1 MDTHLFLPSHVHSMI
16 TLFFLLLFVSSSYC
30 EDDKHYT
37 ECRKTF
43 SCGNLHGLYYPFW
56 SDERSKI
63 CGDQRFKLRCEED
76 QFPVLSITNQDF
88 RLLSVDDFGRIT
100 ITIVRMD
107 LFESICPVNIAEI
120 RPITIDNALFLD
132 EQEVQNVTL
141 FYNCSAEKPPFPNY
155 RFSCDVNGEERPAY
169 YATGEWEIDH
179 LSNYCNIELQ
189 VPISA
194 YRIEI
199 IWNGLRNFERV
210 LKAGF
215 NVVYKPDEMCERCSD
230 SSGICGTN
238 STTSRFTCLCHDRP
252 YPMNC
257 PNVDSSKVGL
267 KVGIGIVAV
276 VVVLGILVT
285 CGSLIYRWKKIPTVF
300 LRNINQDFE
309 AFLEIPT
316 VFRRNNNQEFE
327 AFLENHGPPSVKR
340 YSFSEVKKM
349 TNFFKDKL
357 GQGGCGI
364 VYKGKLK
371 DGHFVAAKV
380 LNASKGEGEEFINEV
395 AAISRTSHINIVTL
409 LGFCLEGQKR
419 ALIYEFMSNGSLENF
434 ICSQDV
440 ETVRYLGWKI
450 MHKIAIG
457 IARGLEYLHHGCNT
471 RIVHFDIK
479 PSNILLDENFCP
491 RISDFGLAKLYNKK
505 ESILRMLEIR
515 GTIGYIAP
523 EVFNKNF
530 GKASHMSDVYS
541 YGMMV
546 LEIVGGR
553 EKGEVQTNDT
563 SSERYFPYWIY
574 KRLEV
579 GNESEFYGGISME
592 ETEIVRKMT
601 LVGLWCIQTNPSD
614 RPSMS
619 KVIEML
625 QGNIENLKIPPM
637 PILSSPPNSPPF
649 CSFTSSTA

>member
-257 PNVDSSKVGL
+257 PNVDSRRVTL
-267 KVGIGIVAV
+267 KVVIGIVAV

-285 CGSLIYRWKKIPTVF
+285 CGGLIYCRKKIPTVF
-300 LRNINQDFE
+300 LRSNNQD
-309 AFLEIPT
+309 
-316 VFRRNNNQEFE
+316 FE
-327 AFLENHGPPSVKR
+327 AFLENHGPLSVKR

-357 GQGGCGI
+357 GQGGYGI

-371 DGHFVAAKV
+371 DGHFVAVKV

-395 AAISRTSHINIVTL
+395 ASISRTSHINIVTL

-419 ALIYEFMSNGSLENF
+419 ALIYEFISNGSLENF
-434 ICSQDV
+434 ICSQGILKSD
-440 ETVRYLGWKI
+440 YHLGWEI
-450 MHKIAIG
+450 MHEIAIG
-457 IARGLEYLHHGCNT
+457 IARGLEYLHRGCKT

-479 PSNILLDENFCP
+479 PHNILLDENFCP
-491 RISDFGLAKLYNKK
+491 KISDFGLAKLYTKK
-505 ESILRMLEIR
+505 ESILSMLETR

-523 EVFNKNF
+523 EVFSRNF
-530 GKASHMSDVYS
+530 GGVSYKSDVYS
-541 YGMMV
+541 YGMLV
-546 LEIVGGR
+546 LETVGGR
-553 EKGEVQTNDT
+553 EKDEVGTND
-563 SSERYFPYWIY
+563 SSNEKYFPYWIY
-574 KRLEV
+574 KRIEL
-579 GNESEFYGGISME
+579 GNESKLYGEIK
-592 ETEIVRKMT
+592 EIVRKMT

-625 QGNIENLKIPPM
+625 EGSSESLKIPPM
-637 PILSSPPNSPPF
+637 PLLFSTPESPPL
-649 CSFTSSTA
+649 CSFTTSTA

>member
-1 MDTHLFLPSHVHSMI
+1 MI
-16 TLFFLLLFVSSSYC
+16 
-30 EDDKHYT
+30 EGGIDDVD
-37 ECRKTF
+37 
-43 SCGNLHGLYYPFW
+43 W
-56 SDERSKI
+56 SKN
-63 CGDQRFKLRCEED
+63 CEEK
-76 QFPVLSITNQDF
+76 VVVTVMRTEIIGRGMISG
-88 RLLSVDDFGRIT
+88 FGRVMNQGFILNWKT
-100 ITIVRMD
+100 VKECATCEASREFCGYSYAIG
-107 LFESICPVNIAEI
+107 
-120 RPITIDNALFLD
+120 
-132 EQEVQNVTL
+132 
-141 FYNCSAEKPPFPNY
+141 KPLCF
-155 RFSCDVNGEERPAY
+155 
-169 YATGEWEIDH
+169 
-179 LSNYCNIELQ
+179 
-189 VPISA
+189 
-194 YRIEI
+194 
-199 IWNGLRNFERV
+199 
-210 LKAGF
+210 
-215 NVVYKPDEMCERCSD
+215 CSD
-230 SSGICGTN
+230 AQN
-238 STTSRFTCLCHDRP
+238 NR
-252 YPMNC
+252 Y
-257 PNVDSSKVGL
+257 KGL
-267 KVGIGIVAV
+267 AIGEIGI
-276 VVVLGILVT
+276 LIT
-285 CGSLIYRWKKIPTVF
+285 CCLIYCFKKIPLVTLIVS
-300 LRNINQDFE
+300 LKEKNQDFE
-309 AFLEIPT
+309 AFLK
-316 VFRRNNNQEFE
+316 
-327 AFLENHGPPSVKR
+327 NHGPLAVKR

-349 TNFFKDKL
+349 TNFFNDKL
-357 GQGGCGI
+357 GKGGYGS
-364 VYKGKLK
+364 VYKGKLH
-371 DGHFVAAKV
+371 DGRFVAVKV
-380 LNASKGEGEEFINEV
+380 LNASKGVEEFINEV
-395 AAISRTSHINIVTL
+395 ASISRTSHVNIVTL
-409 LGFCLEGQKR
+409 LGFCLEGQNR
-419 ALIYEFMSNGSLENF
+419 ALVYNFMPNGSLEKF
-434 ICSQDV
+434 ISWRNILK
-440 ETVRYLGWKI
+440 TNSYLGWKI